1 MICLRTG
8 HSRPCVPRVAVE
20 GSHTDEGASG
30 GPGSWG
36 AAEGRWHLAE
46 GPEVGSA
53 PAVGGLLLSHNCVT
67 HPAAPPPWSQAH
79 RVGSGGVSRPPG
91 SHWHLVSKG
100 CFWGNRRPSLFW
112 VSPPGGQCPQK
123 QRRKEARCGGWE
135 RQSFCLLGRWGQRGR
150 QGCPERGSRRAWA
163 PPFLGVCA
171 KLLKSCPT
179 VGHPLD

>member
-1 MICLRTG
+1 MRG
-8 HSRPCVPRVAVE
+8 PV
-20 GSHTDEGASG
+20 GASG

-67 HPAAPPPWSQAH
+67 RPAAPPPWSQAH

-123 QRRKEARCGGWE
+123 QRRKERGEEALHAESSIVSSVQRE
-135 RQSFCLLGRWGQRGR
+135 FIKALIFIKIMLPVLFCL
-150 QGCPERGSRRAWA
+150 
-163 PPFLGVCA
+163 
-171 KLLKSCPT
+171 
-179 VGHPLD
+179 H